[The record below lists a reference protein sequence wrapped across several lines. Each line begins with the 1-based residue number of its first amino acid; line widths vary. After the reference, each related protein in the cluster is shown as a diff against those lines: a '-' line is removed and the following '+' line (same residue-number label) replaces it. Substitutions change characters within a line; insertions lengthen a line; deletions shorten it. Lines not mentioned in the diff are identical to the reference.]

1 MAAATDG
8 QRSPI
13 WQRLSVRHLLLL
25 TPWIGVVIGASR
37 PIRDNSFL
45 WHVRAGDLQLASG
58 RVLTTDPF
66 SLTMA
71 GEPWRTQ
78 SWLADL
84 LYGSLEQATGGLAWV
99 PWLLVACGASV
110 LGLVGWLTFRRVSD
124 PLPVALALVA
134 LMWLGL
140 PNLVPRPVL
149 FSLVLLALLMVVL
162 EVQLDWPLPLILW
175 VWAGFH
181 GSFVLGLGLLLLDAL
196 RRRMAWQKAAGR
208 IGVALIAVSLTAH
221 GLGVWSMLG
230 SFLTNRG
237 ALDFIS
243 EWAAPDLLSV
253 AVAPYVLVMV
263 AVLVAAASGRIE
275 ARELWVVAPLLVF
288 GLTSARAIM
297 PAAIVLVPFAASV
310 WRPAADSRMLA
321 RGPARANLVIAT
333 LLIALPFIA
342 LVGFPGLDT
351 DRFPIEAATYLD
363 TEKVWHDDAT
373 GGYLIY
379 LNQLPVFID
388 DRAELYGAEFF
399 GEFVN
404 TRRGTPVWRRA
415 FDAYDIQQALVA
427 ADAGLAEVL
436 TAEGWHVDFSD
447 ESWTVFSRARAIGRR
462 FLCTRRRGSFLA
474 EAGTT
479 VVRPPNVPASLVSG
493 RVNCVP
499 SSVTAPRGAAGNGRG
514 RSALEGLSVAAPVR
528 KSAQREWG
536 TL

>member
-1 MAAATDG
+1 MAAVIGDPVV
-8 QRSPI
+8 PI

-66 SLTMA
+66 SSTMA

-84 LYGSLEQATGGLAWV
+84 LYGSLEQATGGLGWV
-99 PWLLVACGASV
+99 PWLLVVCGTTV

-149 FSLVLLALLMVVL
+149 FSLVLLALFMVVL
-162 EVQLDWPLPLILW
+162 EIQLDWPLPLILW

-181 GSFVLGLGLLLLDAL
+181 GSFVLGLGILLLDAL
-196 RRRMAWQKAAGR
+196 RRRMVWQKAAGR

-230 SFLTNRG
+230 SFVANRG

-243 EWAAPDLLSV
+243 EWAAPDLLSL
-253 AVAPYVLVMV
+253 AVAPYVLIVV
-263 AVLVAAASGRIE
+263 ALLVAAASGRIKI
-275 ARELWVVAPLLVF
+275 RELWIVAPFLVF

-297 PAAIVLVPFAASV
+297 PAAIVLVPFAASA
-310 WRPAADSRMLA
+310 WFRPNTDPGFVPP
-321 RGPARANLVIAT
+321 GPARANLVIAT
-333 LLIALPFIA
+333 ALIILPLLA
-342 LVGFPGLDT
+342 LVGFRGLDV
-351 DRFPIEAATYLD
+351 DRFPVEAASYLS
-363 TEKVWHDDAT
+363 TEKVWHDDVA

-379 LNQLPVFID
+379 ANRWPVFVD

-404 TRRGTPVWRRA
+404 TRRGMPVWWTA
-415 FDAYDIQQALVA
+415 FDRYGIQQALVA
-427 ADAGLAEVL
+427 TDAGLAEVL
-436 TAEGWHVDFSD
+436 TADGWNVDFSD
-447 ESWTVFSRARAIGRR
+447 DRWTVFSRG
-462 FLCTRRRGSFLA
+462 
-474 EAGTT
+474 
-479 VVRPPNVPASLVSG
+479 
-493 RVNCVP
+493 
-499 SSVTAPRGAAGNGRG
+499 
-514 RSALEGLSVAAPVR
+514 
-528 KSAQREWG
+528 
-536 TL
+536 